1 MLEVRLNLQDETAN
15 LLKCHIANLYDFY
28 IELKSTVK
36 SDCALITVQES
47 LECELSQ
54 LAKSL
59 VALETS
65 SVITSRQAIACLV
78 KLAEIKS
85 EFIKTTT
92 SVTPDNRV
100 VKQPA
105 CLRCWRHGTLVCA
118 SCTDCN
124 KFEVERRN

>member
-15 LLKCHIANLYDFY
+15 LLKCHIANLDDFY
-28 IELKSTVK
+28 TELKTTVK
-36 SDCALITVQES
+36 SDCALSVAQGA
-47 LECELSQ
+47 LENELSQ
-54 LAKSL
+54 LAKAL
-59 VALETS
+59 VALDSS
-65 SVITSRQAIACLV
+65 SVITARQTLACLV

-92 SVTPDNRV
+92 SVTPDNLI

-105 CLRCWRHGTLVCA
+105 CLRCWRHGTLVCT